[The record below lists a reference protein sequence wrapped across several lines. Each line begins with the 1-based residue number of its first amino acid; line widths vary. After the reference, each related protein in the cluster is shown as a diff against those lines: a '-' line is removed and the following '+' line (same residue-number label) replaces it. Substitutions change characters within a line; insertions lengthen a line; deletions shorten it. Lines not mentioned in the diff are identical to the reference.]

1 MVPRLPILVLAIL
14 VSTEAG
20 SSELQHSFNSPS
32 FSGVGY
38 SAHVLT
44 IEQLENAARQRQR
57 DQQAQAAA
65 AAERARLTSPIN
77 QFVNNLQSVIYQ
89 QLAKRLSE
97 AIFGENPSDAGTIS
111 LGGNTINYIRT
122 GNNINL
128 SVIDQAGSVT
138 TITIPVGSIAF

>member
-1 MVPRLPILVLAIL
+1 MVSRLLIAFLLIFI
-14 VSTEAG
+14 STTAG

-32 FSGVGY
+32 FSGIGY

-57 DQQAQAAA
+57 DRQAQEAA

-97 AIFGENPSDAGTIS
+97 AIFGENPSDAGSIN

-128 SVIDQAGSVT
+128 SVIDQNGSVT
-138 TITIPVGSIAF
+138 NITIPVGSIAF